1 MRRSKDCD
9 RRRRLSLR
17 SRGPEPQVIL
27 QLRRWSR
34 RPSNFTE
41 LRTRTRSRPG
51 WQQIGSANFSSGSRT
66 CWSRDEVNILK
77 TTLSVWPPWKLR
89 EVTEGR
95 EGAKGGWASL
105 DLSGTSGELWECA
118 SRGRSTASRLL
129 LLSQL
134 IFCLSLPLL
143 LEFLLEL
150 AFALTLLSCLS
161 CLLLFLL
168 FPLKLLFFLS
178 SQSLFG
184 FFLPLELQLLPFT
197 LALPLCLLLLLS
209 LSLLPCL
216 SCQLLLD
223 PLLLKLLLL
232 LFQPLPL
239 LLFLDSPGLL
249 CLCYLPL
256 LFLLCPLL
264 C

>member
-1 MRRSKDCD
+1 MRGGKDCN
-9 RRRRLSLR
+9 RGRRLSLWC
-17 SRGPEPQVIL
+17 RGPEPQVIL
-27 QLRRWSR
+27 SLRRWSW

-41 LRTRTRSRPG
+41 LRTRTRSRPS

-89 EVTEGR
+89 EVAEGR

-105 DLSGTSGELWECA
+105 HLSGTSRELWQ
-118 SRGRSTASRLL
+118 SSSWGRCTASRLL
-129 LLSQL
+129 LLPEFIL
-134 IFCLSLPLL
+134 RLSLPLL
-143 LEFLLEL
+143 LYFLLEL
-150 AFALTLLSCLS
+150 ALTILSCLS

-168 FPLKLLFFLS
+168 FPLKLLVFLY

-184 FFLPLELQLLPFT
+184 FFLPLKLQLLPFT
-197 LALPLCLLLLLS
+197 LALPLCILLLFS

-232 LFQPLPL
+232 FFQPLPFL
-239 LLFLDSPGLL
+239 LSLDSPGLL
-249 CLCYLPL
+249 CLCYSPL